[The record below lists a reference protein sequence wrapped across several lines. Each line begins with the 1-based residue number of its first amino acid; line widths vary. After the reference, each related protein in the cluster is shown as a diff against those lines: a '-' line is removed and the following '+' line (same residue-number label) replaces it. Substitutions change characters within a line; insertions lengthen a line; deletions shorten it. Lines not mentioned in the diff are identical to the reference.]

1 MSQHYAGTIGT
12 KACGVQRGPPQM
24 SDKENFLKKATCIS
38 KPDKQ
43 DLIDF
48 GVFLFFVFK
57 DSFLVVHLLKSFRTK
72 V

>member
-1 MSQHYAGTIGT
+1 
-12 KACGVQRGPPQM
+12 M